1 MPRDPV
7 AGDRRG
13 RHERPKA
20 SSMFR
25 VIASVVVPV
34 IIAMG
39 LCVWLVLLLR
49 NEAYDD
55 LEQSGGITSAVYTE
69 KVRRRSIE
77 NPSRFSVFT
86 AFPDAV
92 ARVDA
97 THASISFD
105 SLTVGCWRAVARE
118 FRRARAT
125 DD

>member
-39 LCVWLVLLLR
+39 LCVWLVLLLH

-69 KVRRRSIE
+69 KVRRRRIE
-77 NPSRFSVFT
+77 NQSRLFGLT
-86 AFPDAV
+86 AFLDAV

-97 THASISFD
+97 THASIAFEKCRV
-105 SLTVGCWRAVARE
+105 LT
-118 FRRARAT
+118 RARARIST
-125 DD
+125 HSSDR

>member
-1 MPRDPV
+1 MPREPV

-39 LCVWLVLLLR
+39 LCVWLVLLLH

-69 KVRRRSIE
+69 KVRRRRIE
-77 NPSRFSVFT
+77 NSSRFSVFT
-86 AFPDAV
+86 SFPV
-92 ARVDA
+92 AIARIDA
-97 THASISFD
+97 TPHASIR
-105 SLTVGCWRAVARE
+105 T
-118 FRRARAT
+118 
-125 DD
+125 

>member
-1 MPRDPV
+1 MPSDPV

-39 LCVWLVLLLR
+39 LCVWLVLLLH

-69 KVRRRSIE
+69 KVRRRRIE
-77 NPSRFSVFT
+77 NPPRLFRST

-97 THASISFD
+97 THTSISFD
-105 SLTVGCWRAVARE
+105 SLTVGC
-118 FRRARAT
+118 
-125 DD
+125 

>member
-1 MPRDPV
+1 MPREPV

-13 RHERPKA
+13 RHERPKT

-39 LCVWLVLLLR
+39 LCVWLVLLLH

-69 KVRRRSIE
+69 KVRRRQIE
-77 NPSRFSVFT
+77 NSSRFSVFT
-86 AFPDAV
+86 AFPV
-92 ARVDA
+92 AIARIDA
-97 THASISFD
+97 TPHASISDFCRV
-105 SLTVGCWRAVARE
+105 LTRARV
-118 FRRARAT
+118 FRRTQAT